1 MEKLVGKNKLY
12 EEQVVILKDILFKNE
27 DLKKLLQI
35 LENSE
40 ISKYPY
46 YVAAGCIN
54 QTVFNYYHDFE
65 SNYGIKDYD
74 IVYYDLDT
82 SYEAEDKIIKSIM
95 PLIKE
100 LNIEVDI
107 KNEARVHLWYKDKF
121 GTDIK
126 PYTSLEEAV
135 ASWGATVTCVG
146 VRLENGN
153 LKVYAPYG
161 LNDIFNGIIRP
172 LKENGYK
179 EDRYLEKSTRWKS
192 IWSNLLVIPWNDE
205 N

>member
-1 MEKLVGKNKLY
+1 MEKLVGSNKLF
-12 EEQVVILKDILFKNE
+12 EEQVSILKEILFQNE

-46 YVAAGCIN
+46 YVAAGCVN
-54 QTVFNYYHDFE
+54 QTVFNYYHGFE

-95 PLIKE
+95 PLIKD

-121 GTDIK
+121 GIDIK
-126 PYTSLEEAV
+126 PYISLENAV
-135 ASWGATVTCVG
+135 ASWGATVTCIG
-146 VRLENGN
+146 VKLENNN
-153 LKVYAPYG
+153 LIVYAPYG
-161 LNDIFNGIIRP
+161 LNDIFNEIIRP

-179 EDRYLEKSTRWKS
+179 EGQYFKKSIRWKS
-192 IWSNLLVIPWNDE
+192 VWPNLLVIPWNDE